1 MQFDEPDEESA
12 QPSDV
17 LATSSEIL
25 AEIDR
30 CRRSPDMERRL
41 MKAASFILNM
51 TSNLK
56 GRCLPEDLLQEALL
70 ALMEGR
76 RKWKKNRVDFLG
88 LVMGVMKSLAS
99 SQDNSLETKDQHVV
113 LEGEFLAPG
122 DGQENGDGLLERF
135 GHADASPEALLLIAE
150 QTAAEDSIFVLLK
163 AWFAPDDLAGRI
175 VSMLAER
182 KGYSLAEIR
191 AELNVSDGEFW
202 NTHRRLMRAIEDLSQ
217 TGMKS

>member
-12 QPSDV
+12 QPGDV
-17 LATSSEIL
+17 FATTDEIL

-30 CRRSPDMERRL
+30 CRRSPDAERRL
-41 MKAASFILNM
+41 TKAASFILNM

-56 GRCLPEDLLQEALL
+56 GRWLPEDLLQEALL
-70 ALMEGR
+70 ALLAGR
-76 RKWKKNRVDFLG
+76 RKWKTNRVDFLG
-88 LVMGVMKSLAS
+88 LVIGVMKSLAS

-113 LEGEFLAPG
+113 LEGELLAMG
-122 DGQENGDGLLERF
+122 DGKEDGDGPVETF

-163 AWFAPDDLAGRI
+163 ARFAQEDLAGRI

-182 KGYSLAEIR
+182 KGYTLAEIR
-191 AELNVSDGEFW
+191 AALNVRDGEFW
-202 NTHRRLMRAIEDLSQ
+202 NAHRRLTRAIDDLSQ